1 VARGRKSRLR
11 KLVIA
16 VVVLAAAY
24 FAVEGGEYST
34 SGLVR
39 QRSRRE
45 TLTQAIDSLQREVD
59 SLKELKRRA
68 QSDPEFMERVAREQF
83 GMVKGSKE
91 LRYRFFD
98 ADSTRPA
105 TRR

>member
-1 VARGRKSRLR
+1 VARAQKSGLR
-11 KLVIA
+11 KLVLA
-16 VVVLAAAY
+16 VVVLAAGY

-34 SGLVR
+34 SGLFR

-45 TLTQAIDSLQREVD
+45 TLTRAIDSLQREVD

-68 QSDPEFMERVAREQF
+68 QSDPEFMERIAREQF

-91 LRYRFFD
+91 LRYRFYD
-98 ADSTRPA
+98 ADSVPTP

>member
-1 VARGRKSRLR
+1 VARGRKSGLR
-11 KLVIA
+11 KLVFA
-16 VVVLAAAY
+16 VVMLTAAY
-24 FAVEGGEYST
+24 FAIEGGEYST
-34 SGLVR
+34 SGLFR

-45 TLTQAIDSLQREVD
+45 TLTRAIDSVQREVD

-91 LRYRFFD
+91 LRYRFYD
-98 ADSTRPA
+98 ADSMRAP